1 MLPIAQGSAL
11 GKRRP
16 RLIHSAFLRL
26 RKNATRRKRVT
37 HYALNATRGV
47 APHKAGCSYRARHFN
62 QCNIVPPGRCPG
74 LSAAIGLTARHT
86 CAANAVKSCIYMNVL
101 LLKNWFIFMHLW
113 LRLGIARSN
122 KFVGLCSRLAQ
133 TFILFAREAHDFS
146 QPKISKK
153 MSRKGACI

>member
-11 GKRRP
+11 GERRP

-62 QCNIVPPGRCPG
+62 QCNIVHPGRCPG

-101 LLKNWFIFMHLW
+101 LLKNWFVFNRRFLDIFGCARHSPIKQVCRS
-113 LRLGIARSN
+113 LRSPCTNLLI
-122 KFVGLCSRLAQ
+122 
-133 TFILFAREAHDFS
+133 
-146 QPKISKK
+146 
-153 MSRKGACI
+153 